1 MLTLK
6 FDLRDLVRAPRLAL
20 SLQRMW
26 IMLVGLGISWLIYLL
41 FTYLALLSAGGALSD
56 LWHRFGLL
64 PVLSGLGGVP
74 WYSWGLH
81 LVGAAAALA
90 MLLMAQTALA
100 RAIYMAA
107 KGEHFYSVKQAFAFA
122 RRKFG
127 AVLMT
132 PLALGA
138 LLLLLVAGSF
148 AIGLL
153 GRIPWAGELGV
164 ALFTPIWFVLALVL
178 IFLGIVFC
186 VSLFLAPAIV
196 ATTDEDAFEAIFQ
209 LFGLTWRQPWRLL
222 LYGGVTWLLAVGA
235 LGLFAAF
242 CKEGVVITNHLLAL
256 FMGSNFSDL
265 ANNGQALVQAW
276 SATAEE
282 ALFWL
287 FRGFTPYLFFTQEFY
302 YLPLRELARPSVA
315 IAGYFYAFGLLL
327 LAGWIVA
334 YGFATL
340 NAGAV
345 LSYLSLRWR
354 KDGVNLLERKD
365 KEEESEEEE
374 EVEMGLSPG
383 EPAAEQN

>member
-6 FDLRDLVRAPRLAL
+6 FDLRDLLRAPRLAL

-26 IMLVGLGISWLIYLL
+26 IMLVGLGLGWLIYAL
-41 FTYLALLSAGGALSD
+41 FTYLALMLVGGGMSD

-64 PVLSGLGGVP
+64 PVLSGLSGGLP
-74 WYSWGLH
+74 WYSWVLH
-81 LVGAAAALA
+81 LLGTAVALVA
-90 MLLMAQTALA
+90 LLLAQTALA
-100 RAIYMAA
+100 RAVYMSA
-107 KGEHFYSVKQAFAFA
+107 KGEHFYSIKQSYAFA

-132 PLALGA
+132 PLALG
-138 LLLLLVAGSF
+138 LLILLLVTGSF
-148 AIGLL
+148 LVGLL
-153 GRIPWAGELGV
+153 GRIPWVGELGV
-164 ALFTPIWFVLALVL
+164 AFFSLIWFVLALLLVYL
-178 IFLGIVFC
+178 SMVFC

-209 LFGLTWRQPWRLL
+209 LFALTWRQPWRLL
-222 LYGGVTWLLAVGA
+222 LYGLVTWLLAVVA

-242 CKEGVVITNHLLAL
+242 CKEGVVLTNYLFSF

-276 SATAEE
+276 SATGEE

-302 YLPLRELARPSVA
+302 YLPVQELARPSVA
-315 IAGYFYAFGLLL
+315 VAGYLYAFGLLV
-327 LAGWIVA
+327 LAGWVVA

-340 NAGAV
+340 NTGAV
-345 LSYLSLRWR
+345 LAYLALRKR

-365 KEEESEEEE
+365 REEECEEEE
-374 EVEMGLSPG
+374 IEMGISAG